1 MKKGDIVKGRITS
14 IKPFEAFVKIDE
26 SFDGLIHISE
36 ISERFVRS
44 IEDYLSVGQLVTLE
58 EARGFWSKIA
68 KEHGWYNEPFHVQAW
83 IDEDGTLDDCVS
95 FKGLSRDIVLPK
107 RVDED
112 D

>member
-1 MKKGDIVKGRITS
+1 MN
-14 IKPFEAFVKIDE
+14 ID
-26 SFDGLIHISE
+26 G
-36 ISERFVRS
+36 
-44 IEDYLSVGQLVTLE
+44 IEVIENPNPKQLVTLE

-68 KEHGWYNEPFHVQAW
+68 KENGWYNEPFHVQAW

-112 D
+112 DWERYDQ